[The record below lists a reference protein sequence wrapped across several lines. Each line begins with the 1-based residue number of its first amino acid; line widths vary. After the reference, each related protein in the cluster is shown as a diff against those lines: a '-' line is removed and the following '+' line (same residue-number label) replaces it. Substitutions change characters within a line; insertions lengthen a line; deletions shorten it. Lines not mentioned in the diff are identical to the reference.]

1 MSYFTTPLESAT
13 RKRLD
18 ALLENLG
25 WDCDEQSA
33 TCNVFTERAKT
44 KTQKAALKG
53 AQPDYVLYERGTDDP
68 IAVIEAKR
76 PGQNLAEAL
85 KQAIDLYAKPLGIS
99 IVFVADGSFVEVHD
113 LRDGRRL
120 TIDGEDVT
128 SLLSERDVLRF
139 LDQGAALVTPA
150 VIRHTKQELI
160 SAFGAANDLLRKEGL
175 REGLERFTEF
185 SNLLFL
191 KLISEIEADRE
202 ANGEPR
208 ILEERY
214 CWDAFKDKPDQE
226 MLDYINDTVLP
237 RLVKNYN
244 HSSDVFQKT
253 LAIKSPKT
261 LGLIVKR
268 LSKLALL
275 NTDSD
280 IKGDAFEYF
289 LRNSVSVGNDL
300 GEYFTPRHIVKLAV
314 DLVDPLF
321 EETIYDPTC
330 GTGGFLIQAFR
341 HVKGKVKNTP
351 ENLRFLRED
360 TIFGRELTA
369 TAKVAKMNMI
379 IIGDGHNN
387 IEQMDSL
394 SKPVKEEYDVVLANF
409 PFSQET
415 DYSGLYGYETDNA
428 NPVFL
433 QHIINALKEGG
444 RAGVVVPEGVLFDE
458 ASPYV
463 RVRKSLL
470 ETCEL
475 EAVVSLHEYVFRPYT
490 GQPTSLLIF
499 KKGKPTKSVWFFDV
513 INDGFEKS
521 TRKLGRRPIPENDLP
536 LLRQLWS
543 ERGHS
548 DRSFS
553 VDIATIRKHGH
564 KLTIDEFRDQ
574 YANPE
579 WVQLGGKKGVCNI
592 VIGGTPNTKK
602 REYYGGEHLFAKIAD
617 LTACEEME
625 LHETEERLTDAG
637 VANSSVKPVPAGTVL
652 FSFKLSL
659 GKVAITGRPMY
670 TNEAIAAIIPKD
682 DRVLPKFLY
691 YVLPRIPV
699 PGARKAAKGQTS
711 SKGRLEKAKIPL
723 PDITEQRAL
732 IEMMEAHDA
741 KVAAMKAQIA
751 EMTAEVDEEFR
762 ARALS

>member
-1 MSYFTTPLESAT
+1 MRDLTDPLESAT
-13 RKRLD
+13 RKRID
-18 ALLENLG
+18 AVLENLG
-25 WDCDEQSA
+25 WGCDERSA
-33 TCNVFTERAKT
+33 ECNVYTERPKT
-44 KTQKAALKG
+44 REQKALLKG
-53 AQPDYVLYERGTDDP
+53 AQPDYVLYESGTDNP
-68 IAVIEAKR
+68 IAIIEAKR
-76 PGQNLAEAL
+76 SGQNLSDAL
-85 KQAIDLYAKPLGIS
+85 RQAIDLYAKPLGIP
-99 IVFVADGSFVEVHD
+99 IVFVADGSFVEAHD
-113 LRDGRRL
+113 LRDGHRL
-120 TIDGEDVT
+120 RVDGEEIT
-128 SLLSERDVLRF
+128 AFLGERDILRF
-139 LDQGAALVTPA
+139 VDQGSSISTPEI
-150 VIRHTKQELI
+150 VRHTKQELI
-160 SAFGAANDLLRKEGL
+160 SSFGAANDLLRKEGL

-191 KLISEIEADRE
+191 KLISEIEDDRE

-208 ILEERY
+208 ILKEKY
-214 CWDAFKDKPDQE
+214 CWGAFKDKPADE

-237 RLVKNYN
+237 RLVRDYN
-244 HSSDVFQKT
+244 HTGDVFQRT
-253 LAIKSPKT
+253 LAIQTPKT
-261 LGLIVKR
+261 LKKIVDR
-268 LSKLALL
+268 LSKLQLL

-289 LRNSVSVGNDL
+289 LRNSISVGNDL

-351 ENLRFLRED
+351 ANMKFLKEE

-394 SKPVKEEYDVVLANF
+394 SRPVSAQFDVVLANF
-409 PFSQET
+409 PFSQTT
-415 DYSGLYGYETDNA
+415 DYGSLYGYETDNA

-433 QHIINALKEGG
+433 QHIIDSLKDGG

-458 ASPYV
+458 SNPNV
-463 RVRKSLL
+463 NVRKRLL

-475 EAVVSLHEYVFRPYT
+475 EAVISLHEYAFRPYT

-513 INDGFEKS
+513 LNDGFEKS
-521 TRKLGRRPIPENDLP
+521 TRKLGRRPITANDLP
-536 LLRQLWS
+536 LLRQLWT
-543 ERGHS
+543 EKGRS

-553 VDIATIRKHGH
+553 IDMKTIRKHGF

-574 YANPE
+574 YANPD
-579 WVQLGGKKGVCNI
+579 WVQLGGSSGLCDI
-592 VIGGTPNTKK
+592 VIGGTPDTKN
-602 REYYGGEHLFAKIAD
+602 RSYYGGEHLFVKIGD
-617 LTACEEME
+617 LTNNEGMY

-637 VANSSVKPVPAGTVL
+637 VSHSNVKLIPAGTVL
-652 FSFKLSL
+652 FSFKLSI
-659 GKVAITGRPMY
+659 GRVALTGRPMY
-670 TNEAIAAIIPKD
+670 TNEAIAAFVPKD
-682 DRVLPKFLY
+682 GRVLPKYLY

-699 PGARKAAKGQTS
+699 PGARKAAKGKTS
-711 SKGRLEKAKIPL
+711 SKGRLSTAKIPL
-723 PDITEQRAL
+723 PSILEQEAL
-732 IEMMEAHDA
+732 IAMMEGHDA
-741 KVAAMKAQIA
+741 EVARLKAEIGERLALA
-751 EMTAEVDEEFR
+751 EEEFR
-762 ARALS
+762 VGALT

>member
-1 MSYFTTPLESAT
+1 MGDLTTPLESAT

-25 WDCDEQSA
+25 WNCDERSA
-33 TCNVFTERAKT
+33 ECNVFTERPKT
-44 KTQKAALKG
+44 KAQKAGLNG
-53 AQPDYVLYERGTDDP
+53 AHPDYVLYQSGTDDP
-68 IAVIEAKR
+68 IAIIEAKR
-76 PGQNLAEAL
+76 PGQSLVDAL
-85 KQAIDLYAKPLGIS
+85 KQAIDLYAMPLGVHL
-99 IVFVADGSFVEVHD
+99 VFVADGSFVEAHD

-120 TIDGEDVT
+120 QVDGEDVT
-128 SLLSERDVLRF
+128 TLLSERDVLRF
-139 LDQGAALVTPA
+139 LDQGSSLTTPPQ
-150 VIRHTKQELI
+150 VRHTKQELI

-202 ANGEPR
+202 ESGEPR
-208 ILEERY
+208 ILEARY
-214 CWDAFKDKPDQE
+214 CWDAFKDKPEQE

-244 HSSDVFQKT
+244 HSSDVFQRS
-253 LAIKSPKT
+253 LGIKSPKT
-261 LGLIVKR
+261 LKKIVDR
-268 LSKLALL
+268 LSKLQLL

-321 EETIYDPTC
+321 EETVYDPTC

-341 HVKGKVKNTP
+341 HIKAKVKNSS
-351 ENLRFLRED
+351 ENLRILKED

-387 IEQMDSL
+387 IKQMDSL
-394 SKPVKEEYDVVLANF
+394 SAPCPNQFDVVLANF

-415 DYSGLYGYETDNA
+415 DFAGLYGFETDNA

-433 QHIINALKEGG
+433 QHIIDALKDGG
-444 RAGVVVPEGVLFDE
+444 RAGVIVPEGVLFDE
-458 ASPYV
+458 TASNV
-463 RVRKSLL
+463 RVRRALL
-470 ETCEL
+470 ESCQL
-475 EAVVSLHEYVFRPYT
+475 EVVVSLHEYVFRPYT

-499 KKGKPTKSVWFFDV
+499 KKGRPSKSVWFFDV

-521 TRKLGRRPIPENDLP
+521 TRKLGRRPIMENDLP

-543 ERGHS
+543 ERAHS

-553 VDIATIRKHGH
+553 VDIDTIKKHGH
-564 KLTIDEFRDQ
+564 KLTIDEFRDE
-574 YANPE
+574 YGNPD
-579 WVQLGGKKGVCNI
+579 WVQLGGRAGVCDI

-602 REYYGGEHLFAKIAD
+602 REFYGGEHLFAKIGD
-617 LTACEEME
+617 LTSCEGMH
-625 LHETEERLTDAG
+625 LHETEERLTDEG
-637 VANSSVKPVPAGTVL
+637 IANSSVKLVPKDTVL

-670 TNEAIAAIIPKD
+670 TNEAIAAIMPKD
-682 DRVLPKFLY
+682 ARVLPKFLY
-691 YVLPRIPV
+691 YVLPRIPM
-699 PGARKAAKGQTS
+699 PGARKAAKGKTS

-723 PDITEQRAL
+723 PSPEEQQAL
-732 IEMMEAHDA
+732 IDMMEKVDRQVADLRAEIA
-741 KVAAMKAQIA
+741 KKELAA
-751 EMTAEVDEEFR
+751 DEEFR
-762 ARALS
+762 LKALG